1 MRQVACPRAAEAWR
15 RLGASGGTRISS
27 GRPDRSKAKH
37 ILRLECLMTDR
48 KASDVALYVRLLKE
62 ARGYWPHIGL
72 ILLLDLLATPLGL
85 LGPVPV
91 KIVVDSVL
99 GPDPIPAFLQPVTPA
114 WAYASKE
121 NILVLATCLLLL
133 IALLSRVQSFASAY
147 LRTYTGEKLVLDFR
161 NKLFQHAQRLSLTY
175 HDSAGTA
182 DAIYR
187 IQYDSSAITNVA
199 VNGVLPFV
207 TSGVT
212 LVGMIYVTGRLDFQ
226 LALIALLISPILM
239 FLTAYYRR
247 RLRGQWRQV
256 KRLESSALGVIQESM
271 TSLRVVKAFG
281 QEERER
287 GRFLRSH
294 GEGMSARLRVTL
306 GDGTFSLL
314 IGMTTTLGTAAI
326 LFAGARHVLAGTLT
340 LGNLILI
347 MAYVGQLYEPL
358 TTIGRKITGLQSGLT
373 AAERAYALLDEAP
386 DVVDRPGARHI
397 SRAAGNVKFDDVQF
411 EYEGGVPIIRGADF
425 EVAAGT
431 RVGVVGRT
439 GVGKSTLMGLLTRFI
454 DPTRGRILLD
464 GVDLRDYRLVDLRQ
478 QYAIVMQDTV
488 LFSTSVA
495 ENIAYGR
502 PTASAS
508 EIEAA
513 AEVANAH
520 EFIKELPNGY
530 DTPVGE
536 RGMRLSGGER
546 QRIALARA
554 FLTNAPILILDE
566 PTSAVDVKTEA
577 SIMDAIER
585 VMEGR
590 TAFMVAHRL
599 STLEGCDLLLQME
612 NGYGAVHEQVAK
624 MASADG

>member
-1 MRQVACPRAAEAWR
+1 MAETKT
-15 RLGASGGTRISS
+15 S
-27 GRPDRSKAKH
+27 D
-37 ILRLECLMTDR
+37 MT
-48 KASDVALYVRLLKE
+48 LYVRLLKE

-72 ILLLDLLATPLGL
+72 ILLLDLLATPIGL
-85 LGPVPV
+85 LAPVPL

-99 GPDPIPAFLQPVTPA
+99 GPDPIPRFLQPVAPA

-121 NILVLATCLLLL
+121 SILVLATSLLIV
-133 IALLSRVQSFASAY
+133 IALLSRFQSFASSY
-147 LRTYTGEKLVLDFR
+147 LNTYTGEKLVLEFR
-161 NKLFQHAQRLSLTY
+161 NKLFQHAQRLSMTY

-199 VNGVLPFV
+199 LNGVLPFV

-212 LVGMIYVTGRLDFQ
+212 LIGMIYVTARLDFQ

-239 FLTAYYRR
+239 FLTAVFRR

-271 TSLRVVKAFG
+271 TALRVVKAFG
-281 QEERER
+281 QDERER

-326 LFAGARHVLAGTLT
+326 LFVGARHVLAGTLT

-347 MAYVGQLYEPL
+347 MAYVAQLYEPL
-358 TTIGRKITGLQSGLT
+358 ATIGRKVTGLQRGMS
-373 AAERAYALLDEAP
+373 AAERAYGLLDEAP
-386 DVVDRPGARHI
+386 DVVDQPGARHL
-397 SRAAGNVKFDDVQF
+397 SRASGTIEFENVRFD
-411 EYEGGVPIIRGADF
+411 YEEGVPVIRHADF
-425 EVAAGT
+425 RIETGT
-431 RVGVVGRT
+431 RVGVVGKT
-439 GVGKSTLMGLLTRFI
+439 GVGKSTLMGLLTRFF
-454 DPTRGRILLD
+454 DPTSGRILLD
-464 GVDLRDYRLVDLRQ
+464 GVDLKDYRLADLRKQ
-478 QYAIVMQDTV
+478 FAIVMQDTV
-488 LFSTSVA
+488 LFSTSVS

-502 PTASAS
+502 PTASSA

-513 AEVANAH
+513 ARVANAH
-520 EFIKELPNGY
+520 KFIQELPDGY

-554 FLTNAPILILDE
+554 FLTDAPILILDE
-566 PTSAVDVKTEA
+566 PTSSVDVMTEA

-599 STLEGCDLLLQME
+599 STVEGCDLLLRME
-612 NGYGAVHEQVAK
+612 DGCCAIEEQVARR
-624 MASADG
+624 ASSDE